1 MPSFEEAK
9 SGYNLKTLLVKLGV
23 KKNSL
28 EEIESVAVEK
38 LEMSSKL
45 VFACTREWF
54 VLRLV

>member
-1 MPSFEEAK
+1 MPSFEEAR
-9 SGYNLKTLLVKLGV
+9 SGYNSKTLLVMLGL

-45 VFACTREWF
+45 AFARTREWF